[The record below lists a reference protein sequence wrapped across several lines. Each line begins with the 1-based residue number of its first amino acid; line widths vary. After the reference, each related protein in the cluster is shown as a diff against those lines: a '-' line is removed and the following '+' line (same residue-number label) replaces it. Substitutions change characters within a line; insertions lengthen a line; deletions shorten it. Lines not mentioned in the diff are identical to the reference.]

1 MSIKQIHYNI
11 DNINKEN
18 ALFNLIVGEK
28 SNGKSYQV
36 KHKEGVLHYM
46 ENRPDTLDKEQ
57 LLMDAKKGYRF
68 ILLRRW
74 GEDISNLWIEQYFQ
88 DVDVFKIT
96 DGKYNCITQWRK
108 VLYFSN
114 YSAETFKTTRGEKI
128 GYVMALSTEQHMS
141 GASFLDVDRIIFE
154 EFVERGSYIPN
165 EPDKLMIFYSTIDRK
180 RGTTKLYMVGNSI
193 SKVCPY
199 FSAWGLDGIFRTIK
213 QGEIRTKTIETENT
227 SVKLAVEFCGKSGG
241 KSVTIGSASAMIDGG
256 AWQTTPQ
263 PKLPKSKNE
272 YYSLFTF
279 GFFYKGFK
287 FLCDI
292 LQDKTKKDNV
302 CFFIYPYFK
311 EFNEKTIVFSDIIKT
326 SPYWQTDIYNM
337 INIPNDRLKKILYT
351 FRECNIFYS
360 DDLCGTDFKQCI
372 NFSIRR

>member
-1 MSIKQIHYNI
+1 M
-11 DNINKEN
+11 
-18 ALFNLIVGEK
+18 
-28 SNGKSYQV
+28 
-36 KHKEGVLHYM
+36 KHKEGVLHYI
-46 ENRPDTLDKEQ
+46 ENCPDSLDKEK
-57 LLMDAKKGYRF
+57 LLQDAKKGFRF

-74 GEDISNLWIEQYFQ
+74 QEDISNLWIEQYFQ

-114 YSAETFKTTRGEKI
+114 YSSETFKISRGEKI

-154 EFVERGSYIPN
+154 EFVERGSYLPN

-199 FSAWGLDGIFRTIK
+199 FSAWGLDGILRTIK
-213 QGEIRTKTIETENT
+213 QGEIKTKIIETENT
-227 SVKLAVEFCGKSGG
+227 KVKLAVEFCGKSGG
-241 KSVTIGSASAMIDGG
+241 KSVTIGSASSMIDGG

-263 PKLPKSKNE
+263 PKLQSRNN
-272 YYSLFTF
+272 YNTLFKF

-292 LQDKTKKDNV
+292 LQDKDKKDNV
-302 CFFIYPYFK
+302 VFFIYPYYK
-311 EFNEKTIVFSDIIKT
+311 EFEEKFIVFSDIIKP
-326 SPYWQTDIYNM
+326 SPYWQGDIYNI
-337 INIPNDRLKKILYT
+337 INIPNDRLKKVLYN
-351 FRECNIFYS
+351 FRESNIFFS

-372 NFSIRR
+372 NFTIRR

>member
-57 LLMDAKKGYRF
+57 LLLDAKKGYRF

-128 GYVMALSTEQHMS
+128 RLCYG
-141 GASFLDVDRIIFE
+141 
-154 EFVERGSYIPN
+154 
-165 EPDKLMIFYSTIDRK
+165 TINRA
-180 RGTTKLYMVGNSI
+180 THVG
-193 SKVCPY
+193 C
-199 FSAWGLDGIFRTIK
+199 
-213 QGEIRTKTIETENT
+213 
-227 SVKLAVEFCGKSGG
+227 
-241 KSVTIGSASAMIDGG
+241 
-256 AWQTTPQ
+256 
-263 PKLPKSKNE
+263 
-272 YYSLFTF
+272 
-279 GFFYKGFK
+279 
-287 FLCDI
+287 
-292 LQDKTKKDNV
+292 
-302 CFFIYPYFK
+302 
-311 EFNEKTIVFSDIIKT
+311 VFS
-326 SPYWQTDIYNM
+326 
-337 INIPNDRLKKILYT
+337 R
-351 FRECNIFYS
+351 C
-360 DDLCGTDFKQCI
+360 
-372 NFSIRR
+372 